1 MTVSISEI
9 LERGDI
15 ATRQELELLWLQY
28 VDPGINKQ
36 VLRLISDRELRRMV
50 LIGVCLKN
58 KHRSALPK
66 VIKQMGKALG
76 LCLSTCYTVWREA
89 KEVK

>member
-9 LERGDI
+9 NEAGGI

-28 VDPGINKQ
+28 VDPTTNKR

-66 VIKQMGKALG
+66 VIKQTGKALG
-76 LCLSTCYTVWREA
+76 LSVSSCYNIWRTV
-89 KEVK
+89 K